1 MSSIP
6 AMMPDIPKS
15 VTRSDCNRLCL
26 KYGPFLQVAGLCD
39 PWGNKMSGSQLLL
52 ALAGRESSFGNNI
65 KPRHEPAYDVG
76 GRYWNDSRE
85 QRELVKLYGP
95 LAASSFG
102 LLQIMACNARGFTPL
117 QLATSAEDAMRASV
131 DRLNYY
137 VIGHQKAVTLE
148 QICDSWNTGNFK
160 DRNIPADYIAEVK
173 KHYAGEVMAWAD
185 DEVK

>member
-26 KYGPFLQVAGLCD
+26 KYGPFLQVAGLFD
-39 PWGNKMSGSQLLL
+39 PWGNKMSGSQVLL
-52 ALAGRESSFGNNI
+52 ALAGRESSFGHNI
-65 KPRHEPAYDVG
+65 TPRHEPAYDVG
-76 GRYWNDSRE
+76 GRYWHDNRELRE
-85 QRELVKLYGP
+85 QVKLYGP

-117 QLATSAEDAMRASV
+117 QLATSVEDAMRASV

-137 VIGHQKAVTLE
+137 VIGNQKASTLE

-160 DRNIPADYIAEVK
+160 DRNIPVDYIAEVK